1 MTKEV
6 FENGI
11 TQLYKLDEKH
21 KDGAYLW
28 MFKCHC
34 GREFKHKPNR
44 VKNILK
50 SCGCLM
56 GKKGTHYRTK
66 HPLFKTYESMLSR
79 CNNPKNKD
87 YPNYGGRG
95 IKVCKSWSDSEFGFD
110 NFVKDMGERPDGLSI
125 ERLDNN
131 GDYSPENCVWANRF
145 EQVANRRTTRFIYL
159 FGEKLLLSKIMQEF
173 GVTSYRVEK
182 CLSYARDSK
191 DFYRLLV
198 ETKGVRKT
206 NTGWVGIFSNTERSN
221 YKVQYKDEQGNYK
234 TKTFKTLEEALQY
247 QRDVLKIENR
257 KTY

>member
-11 TQLYKLDEKH
+11 TQLHKLSEKH
-21 KDGAYLW
+21 KDGTYLW

-34 GREFKHKPNR
+34 GNEFKHKPSR

-50 SCGCLM
+50 SCGCLV
-56 GKKGTHYRTK
+56 GKKGIHHQTK
-66 HPLFKTYESMLSR
+66 HPLFAVYKSMLAR
-79 CNNPKNKD
+79 CNNPKNKS
-87 YPNYGGRG
+87 YPSYGGRG
-95 IKVCKSWSDSEFGFD
+95 IKVCKSWSDSELGF
-110 NFVKDMGERPDGLSI
+110 NSFVKDMGERPDGLSI

-145 EQVANRRTTRFIYL
+145 EQIVNRRTTRFIYL

-173 GVTSYRVEK
+173 EVTSYRVEK
-182 CLSYARDSK
+182 CLSYAKDSN

-198 ETKGVRKT
+198 ETRGVRKN
-206 NTGWVGIFSNTERSN
+206 NTGWVGIFFVTERSN
-221 YKVQYKDEQGNYK
+221 YKVQYKDEQGNSK
-234 TKTFKTLEEALQY
+234 TKAFKSIKEALQY

-257 KTY
+257 KTH